1 MFRIALATLGA
12 LAILAGGAAPAAA
25 GPFGGFSADQTRYLN
40 GRDQVCSP
48 LRVSVPGAGAGPV
61 PGAGAGPVPG
71 ASQATPACEAADDRR
86 IAAMAFRRGAVQ
98 QGTRAE
104 YEASA
109 RGTEITVRDRRSGQ
123 ALVIWSAVDPVERI
137 TGVYASESK
146 DRTGKPAAPG
156 TAQIALVA
164 VEYEVRF
171 GGRTRVETVA
181 FALAPAAATPDVPAA
196 PGPASGPATDP
207 APGPASGAAP
217 GPAPGSASGVPE
229 TAAPAPGDPR
239 VAERLAKARKLDA
252 RSPKAAEAAY
262 RQVLEIDAEHPEA
275 RYGLARSL
283 ARQRKVPAAVE
294 ALAALA
300 RSQRPEV
307 AEWLVEA
314 RFDRAFASL
323 RSDAAFRAATGL
335 DRGDGARPRS
345 LYERLLGF
353 SDTWEQPEVKC
364 EQAEVR
370 LALERRP
377 RKFKLVI
384 TTRCGGQPM
393 STRLQGK
400 FRLGEPGTA
409 GDRVDLVLPNSEG
422 PEETVA
428 CRMQICGSEDCLQ
441 CVVDEDL
448 SFTLLPVRR

>member
-1 MFRIALATLGA
+1 MFRIALATVGA
-12 LAILAGGAAPAAA
+12 LAILAAGAEPAAA
-25 GPFGGFSADQTRYLN
+25 GPFGGFSADQTRFLN
-40 GRDQVCSP
+40 GRDQVCAP
-48 LRVSVPGAGAGPV
+48 LRVSVPG
-61 PGAGAGPVPG
+61 PGASPAS
-71 ASQATPACEAADDRR
+71 SQATPACEAADDRR
-86 IAAMAFRRGAVQ
+86 IAAMTFRRGAVQ

-123 ALVIWSAVDPVERI
+123 ALVVWSAVDPVERI
-137 TGVYASESK
+137 TGVYVGQGNSQ
-146 DRTGKPAAPG
+146 TGVPATP
-156 TAQIALVA
+156 AQVALVA

-181 FALAPAAATPDVPAA
+181 FALAPAAATGVTVA
-196 PGPASGPATDP
+196 PGPASDTASGPAAGP
-207 APGPASGAAP
+207 APGPASGA
-217 GPAPGSASGVPE
+217 PE

-294 ALAALA
+294 TLAALA

-335 DRGDGARPRS
+335 DRGGDSRPRS

-384 TTRCGGQPM
+384 TTRCGGSPM

-400 FRLGEPGTA
+400 FRLGDPGTA
-409 GDRVDLVLPNSEG
+409 GDRVDLVLPNPEG

-428 CRMQICGSEDCLQ
+428 CRMQLCGSEDCLQ

-448 SFTLLPVRR
+448 SFSLLPVRR

>member
-12 LAILAGGAAPAAA
+12 LAILAGGAALAAA

-40 GRDQVCSP
+40 GRDQVCTP
-48 LRVSVPGAGAGPV
+48 VRVSAPGSGP
-61 PGAGAGPVPG
+61 GPA
-71 ASQATPACEAADDRR
+71 ASQATPACEAADERR
-86 IAAMAFRRGAVQ
+86 IAALAFRRGAMQ

-123 ALVIWSAVDPVERI
+123 ALVVWSTVDPVERV
-137 TGVYASESK
+137 TGVYAGQSS
-146 DRTGKPAAPG
+146 DQAGKPPAPG
-156 TAQIALVA
+156 TAPLALVA

-181 FALAPAAATPDVPAA
+181 FALAPAAATPDVMVA
-196 PGPASGPATDP
+196 PSPVAGPASSPTSNPSGGPAGPASEPAP
-207 APGPASGAAP
+207 APGAGA
-217 GPAPGSASGVPE
+217 PE
-229 TAAPAPGDPR
+229 TPAPAPGDPR

-262 RQVLEIDAEHPEA
+262 RQVLELDAEHPEA

-283 ARQRKVPAAVE
+283 ARQRKYPAAVE
-294 ALAALA
+294 TLAALA

-314 RFDRAFASL
+314 RFERAFASL

-335 DRGDGARPRS
+335 DRGGDARPRS

-353 SDTWEQPEVKC
+353 SDTWEQAEVKC

-384 TTRCGGQPM
+384 TTRCGGSPM
-393 STRLQGK
+393 STRLQGT
-400 FRLGEPGTA
+400 FRLGEPATA

-428 CRMQICGSEDCLQ
+428 CRMQICSSEDCLQ

-448 SFTLLPVRR
+448 SFTLRPVRR